1 VLEPEWLNLQT
12 LNLPP
17 LTWAWNVFQVLLK
30 TLNFTFLTMCS
41 CLHEHI
47 RPLHSSTPQFTTETS
62 PHYEKEHDK
71 TGCFQWSKLWC

>member
-41 CLHEHI
+41 CLH
-47 RPLHSSTPQFTTETS
+47 
-62 PHYEKEHDK
+62 
-71 TGCFQWSKLWC
+71 